1 VPSLKA
7 LRALGEG
14 AFLRPPS
21 SFRHGRPQTF
31 REVLQWVA
39 GTGLGA
45 ALAPLAAAIGFG
57 TGKRPVHANGAAY
70 DGVLEIPTPA
80 DELLDGTV
88 LDRPGRYPVK
98 VRLSRGF
105 NRRLSRTDVHGVAIR
120 IVDAGGTGR
129 HQDLLLATSKPNA
142 SGMESTS
149 FSLGYEPRFTS
160 TLHLGSP
167 QGPVLV
173 VARPIGA
180 VPDDALVHGGAAG
193 AMQLALGVQVKGLE
207 ERQVGVVTLGA
218 ALDAEETAALHFTIE
233 HDWGGIQPWG
243 VLNDARVVVYRAAA
257 WGRTVRK
264 GRG

>member
-1 VPSLKA
+1 
-7 LRALGEG
+7 
-14 AFLRPPS
+14 
-21 SFRHGRPQTF
+21 
-31 REVLQWVA
+31 
-39 GTGLGA
+39 
-45 ALAPLAAAIGFG
+45 
-57 TGKRPVHANGAAY
+57 
-70 DGVLEIPTPA
+70 
-80 DELLDGTV
+80 
-88 LDRPGRYPVK
+88 VK